1 MAHQVGDREGVS
13 RQGGVI
19 TQPGRSTGSTT
30 NVSEGNPQ
38 EAADKASAGEKA
50 PIRSAA
56 QAGQILIPSMPGGQS
71 RQLVETLNQI
81 LGLFEVEARYFID
94 PKTNRQVVQLKDK
107 ATDNLIRQVPSE
119 DFLSRVTKTR
129 NFIGLIFD
137 QKG

>member
-1 MAHQVGDREGVS
+1 MADQVGDLDGVT
-13 RQGGVI
+13 RQGAVI
-19 TQPGRSTGSTT
+19 TQPGRSTGSATS
-30 NVSEGNPQ
+30 VSEGNPQ

-50 PIRSAA
+50 PVRNAA
-56 QAGQILIPSMPGGQS
+56 QSSQILIPAMPGGQS

-119 DFLSRVTKTR
+119 DFLSRITKTR

-137 QKG
+137 KKV

>member
-1 MAHQVGDREGVS
+1 MADQVGDLEGS
-13 RQGGVI
+13 TRQGAVI
-19 TQPGRSTGSTT
+19 THPGRSTGSAT

-38 EAADKASAGEKA
+38 EAADKASAGEKT
-50 PIRSAA
+50 PIRNAA
-56 QAGQILIPSMPGGQS
+56 QAGKVLIPAMPGGQS

-107 ATDNLIRQVPSE
+107 TTDNLIRQVPSE

-129 NFIGLIFD
+129 NFIGLVFD
-137 QKG
+137 RKV

>member
-1 MAHQVGDREGVS
+1 MADQVGDLEGVI
-13 RQGGVI
+13 RQGAVI
-19 TQPGRSTGSTT
+19 TNPGKSTGSTT
-30 NVSEGNPQ
+30 NGSEGNPQ
-38 EAADKASAGEKA
+38 EPVDKAAAGEKV
-50 PIRSAA
+50 PIRNAA
-56 QAGQILIPSMPGGQS
+56 QAGQILIPAMPGGQS

-107 ATDNLIRQVPSE
+107 TTDNLIRQVPSE

-137 QKG
+137 QKV